1 MFLLMI
7 MKMQKFF
14 MINIEELQTKL
25 SELINLRDY
34 YLKIARND
42 EVLNDEI
49 RAIQK
54 IIYEHK

>member
-1 MFLLMI
+1 
-7 MKMQKFF
+7 

-25 SELINLRDY
+25 TELITLQEY

-42 EVLNDEI
+42 EALNDEI

-54 IIYEHK
+54 IIYEYK

>member
-1 MFLLMI
+1 
-7 MKMQKFF
+7 

-25 SELINLRDY
+25 TELINLRDY

-42 EVLNDEI
+42 EALNDEI

>member
-1 MFLLMI
+1 
-7 MKMQKFF
+7 

-25 SELINLRDY
+25 TELITLRDY

-42 EVLNDEI
+42 ESLNEEI